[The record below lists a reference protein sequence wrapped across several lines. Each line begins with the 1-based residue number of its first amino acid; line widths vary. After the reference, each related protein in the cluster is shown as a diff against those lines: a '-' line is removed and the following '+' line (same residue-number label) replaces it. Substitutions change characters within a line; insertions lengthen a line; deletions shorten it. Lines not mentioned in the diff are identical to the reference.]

1 MIICD
6 DQQVCVGKTVK
17 RISRG
22 AGSGGP
28 FVIIIFTDGSQ
39 LEMAPE
45 GLTDISLSYCAPPE
59 SVDVALQ
66 RAIDSAEQRRY
77 DALSAP
83 LKARYQK
90 PKGRT

>member
-22 AGSGGP
+22 TGSGGP
-28 FVIIIFTDGSQ
+28 FVVIIFTDGSQ

-45 GLTDISLSYCAPPE
+45 GLTDVSLFYCAPPE
-59 SVDVALQ
+59 PIDVVFHSL
-66 RAIDSAEQRRY
+66 SAEQRSY
-77 DALSAP
+77 NALSTP
-83 LKARYQK
+83 LKARHK
-90 PKGRT
+90 PKG